1 MLGNNF
7 CGDIEYGGQ
16 ETDTIGYE
24 INNVQAEVFIFE
36 PGVIPGGDR
45 GASF

>member
-7 CGDIEYGGQ
+7 CGDMEYGCQ
-16 ETDTIGYE
+16 ELDPIDNE
-24 INNVQAEVFIFE
+24 IDNVLAQVFIFE
-36 PGVIPGGDR
+36 PGNAPGGDR